1 MAVKESEAR
10 LFESM
15 GEGKTYFF
23 FKRADPSTCPHVH
36 RERFCKKGETD
47 KADKKGHEV
56 RNQVLKM
63 VTDGI
68 CSIPSSL
75 NRGRHACLLISE
87 GR

>member
-1 MAVKESEAR
+1 
-10 LFESM
+10 M
-15 GEGKTYFF
+15 GEDKISF

-36 RERFCKKGETD
+36 RERFCEKGETD

-56 RNQVLKM
+56 RNHVFKM

-75 NRGRHACLLISE
+75 NRGRHTYFLISE